1 MYPYALRPAQND
13 CARNCLIANCKYR
26 SIHADNWANRAE
38 STSSMIGQFSSGTV
52 PLGQLFANP
61 ISIEVPA
68 YQRSFAWTAEEAGQ
82 LFADISQALAEDTDY
97 FLSFMLFIERNRPR
111 SLLPAWA
118 RARSERVL
126 EIVDG
131 FQRLTSLTIL
141 FCILR
146 DLDAEQGQPTNARL
160 ATAIGTELRR
170 RLALQPAE
178 AAFFAQYVHAPGA
191 TRITPPGTDLA
202 PAEARIIGVR
212 DHFLAELGD
221 MKVADRPFFVDFLLD
236 HCCVASVIT
245 NDIDRAHQLFT
256 ILNARGKPLARRDI
270 LKASLLGA
278 VPVEAAA
285 RAASLWQEL
294 DQRLGE
300 EFESL
305 FSHVRSMY
313 GRAGGH
319 VIASVKEIAAR
330 NGGAL
335 PFLEEVLRPAASML
349 EDLRRANHHGSSHSA
364 AIVRSLRYLNRLRFS
379 DWIPPALLWWLT
391 RGEDAAEL
399 AWFLLALDRLA
410 LGIRLLGLGAHKRAS
425 WFGAV
430 TAAIRNGEDLKAANS
445 VLNFSRQDVR
455 TMQYNLRDLHARDAS
470 TAKHLLLRLT
480 DHMAGDPQ
488 SFSFPDDMS
497 VEHVLPRKSNPNSQW
512 RGWFADPSEREVYT
526 ESLGN
531 LVLVTKAQNDR
542 AGNHDFA
549 RKLEVYFKTPAAP
562 LPALNEALRGVS
574 EWKAAQIKAR
584 EAELL
589 RLIESLWNFGLK
601 ITGSEAG
608 EAAKNAPVRRRRASG

>member
-1 MYPYALRPAQND
+1 
-13 CARNCLIANCKYR
+13 
-26 SIHADNWANRAE
+26 
-38 STSSMIGQFSSGTV
+38 MIGQFSSGTV

-61 ISIEVPA
+61 ISIEAPG

-82 LFADISQALAEDTDY
+82 LFADINQALAEETDY

-141 FCILR
+141 FCTLR
-146 DLDAEQGQPTNARL
+146 DLDAEQGRPTNARL
-160 ATAIGTELRR
+160 ATAIGADLRR
-170 RLALQPAE
+170 RLALRPVE
-178 AAFFAQYVHAPGA
+178 AAFFEKYVQAPGA
-191 TRITPPGTDLA
+191 TRIKPTAANLS
-202 PAEARIIGVR
+202 PAEVRIIAVR

-221 MKVADRPFFVDFLLD
+221 MEAADRPFFVDFLLD

-270 LKASLLGA
+270 LKATLLGG
-278 VPVEAAA
+278 VPKEAAS
-285 RAASLWQEL
+285 RAAALWADL
-294 DQRLGE
+294 DQRLGD
-300 EFESL
+300 EFENL
-305 FSHVRSMY
+305 FSHVRSLY

-335 PFLEEVLRPAASML
+335 PFLEGVLRPAASVFD
-349 EDLRRANHHGSSHSA
+349 ELRRASHHGSSHSA
-364 AIVRSLRYLNRLRFS
+364 AIVCTLSYLNRLRFS
-379 DWIPPALLWWLT
+379 DWIPPALLWRLT
-391 RGEDAAEL
+391 RSEDAAEL
-399 AWFLLALDRLA
+399 AWFLRALDRLA

-425 WFGAV
+425 WFGALTV
-430 TAAIRNGEDLKAANS
+430 AIRNGEDLKAANA

-480 DHMAGDPQ
+480 DHMAGNPQ

-512 RGWFADPSEREVYT
+512 RGWFADPSEREIYT

-542 AGNHDFA
+542 AGNQDFA
-549 RKLEVYFKTPAAP
+549 RKLEVYFKTAAAP
-562 LPALNEALRGVS
+562 LPALNEPLRGLA
-574 EWKAAQIKAR
+574 EWKASQIKAR
-584 EAELL
+584 EAEML
-589 RLIESLWNFGLK
+589 RLIEGLWQFGFK
-601 ITGSEAG
+601 IGGSEAG
-608 EAAKNAPVRRRRASG
+608 EPAKNPPLHRRRASG

>member
-1 MYPYALRPAQND
+1 
-13 CARNCLIANCKYR
+13 
-26 SIHADNWANRAE
+26 
-38 STSSMIGQFSSGTV
+38 MIGQFTSGTV
-52 PLGQLFANP
+52 SLGQLFANP
-61 ISIEVPA
+61 ISIEAPG

-141 FCILR
+141 FCTLR

-160 ATAIGTELRR
+160 ATAIGPDLRR
-170 RLALQPAE
+170 RLALRPVE
-178 AAFFAQYVHAPGA
+178 AAFFEKCVQAPGA
-191 TRITPPGTDLA
+191 TRIKPTGANLA
-202 PAEARIIGVR
+202 PAEGRIIAVR

-221 MKVADRPFFVDFLLD
+221 MEVVDRPFFVDFLLD

-270 LKASLLGA
+270 LKATLLGG
-278 VPVEAAA
+278 VPAEAAA
-285 RAASLWQEL
+285 KAASLWQDL
-294 DQRLGE
+294 DQRLGD
-300 EFESL
+300 EFENL

-319 VIASVKEIAAR
+319 VIASVKEIVAR

-335 PFLEEVLRPAASML
+335 PFLEGVLRPAAGVFH
-349 EDLRRANHHGSSHSA
+349 DLRRASHHGSSHSA
-364 AIVRSLRYLNRLRFS
+364 TIERMLSYLNRLRFS
-379 DWIPPALLWWLT
+379 DWIPPALLWRLT
-391 RGEDAAEL
+391 KGEDAAEL

-430 TAAIRNGEDLKAANS
+430 TAAIRNGEDLKAANG

-470 TAKHLLLRLT
+470 TAKHLLLRLN
-480 DHMAGDPQ
+480 DHMAGNPQ

-512 RGWFADPSEREVYT
+512 RGWFADPSERESYT

-542 AGNHDFA
+542 AGNQDFA

-562 LPALNEALRGVS
+562 LPALNEALHGVS
-574 EWKAAQIKAR
+574 EWKPPQIRAR
-584 EAELL
+584 EAEML
-589 RLIESLWNFGLK
+589 RLIENLWNFGLK
-601 ITGSEAG
+601 IGSSEAG
-608 EAAKNAPVRRRRASG
+608 EPAPLRRRRASG

>member
-1 MYPYALRPAQND
+1 
-13 CARNCLIANCKYR
+13 
-26 SIHADNWANRAE
+26 
-38 STSSMIGQFSSGTV
+38 MIGQFSSGTV
-52 PLGQLFANP
+52 PLGQLFASP
-61 ISIEVPA
+61 ISIEAPG

-82 LFADISQALAEDTDY
+82 LFADVSQALAEDTDY

-141 FCILR
+141 FCTLR

-160 ATAIGTELRR
+160 ATAIGGDLRR
-170 RLALQPAE
+170 RLALRPVE
-178 AAFFAQYVHAPGA
+178 AGFFEKYVHAPGA
-191 TRITPPGTDLA
+191 TRIKPTGANLA
-202 PAEARIIGVR
+202 PAEVRIIAVR
-212 DHFLAELGD
+212 DHFSAELGD
-221 MKVADRPFFVDFLLD
+221 MEVADRPFFVDFLLD

-270 LKASLLGA
+270 LKATLLGG
-278 VPVEAAA
+278 VPAEAAA
-285 RAASLWQEL
+285 KAASLWQDL
-294 DQRLGE
+294 DQRLGD
-300 EFESL
+300 EFENL

-313 GRAGGH
+313 GRAGAH
-319 VIASVKEIAAR
+319 VIANVKEIVAR

-335 PFLEEVLRPAASML
+335 PFLEGVLRPAAGVFD
-349 EDLRRANHHGSSHSA
+349 DLRRGSHHGSSHSA
-364 AIVRSLRYLNRLRFS
+364 AIVRTLSYLNRLRFS
-379 DWIPPALLWWLT
+379 DWLPPALLWRLT
-391 RGEDAAEL
+391 KGEDAAEL

-425 WFGAV
+425 WFAAV
-430 TAAIRNGEDLKAANS
+430 TAAIRDGEDLKAANG
-445 VLNFSRQDVR
+445 VLSFSRQDVR

-480 DHMAGDPQ
+480 DHMAGNPQ

-512 RGWFADPSEREVYT
+512 RGWFADPSERESYT

-542 AGNHDFA
+542 AGNQDFA

-574 EWKAAQIKAR
+574 EWKPPQIKAR
-584 EAELL
+584 EAEML
-589 RLIESLWNFGLK
+589 RLIENLWNFGLK
-601 ITGSEAG
+601 ISSSEAG
-608 EAAKNAPVRRRRASG
+608 EPAKNAPLRRRRASG